1 MIKPKL
7 TVDIKM
13 TGTAVH
19 HARTDIAIRDLSTI
33 IDEPVV
39 RGGTNVGPTPTE
51 MLMTSLIGCTNVV
64 SQRIEHRDGVHFGAM
79 TIALHAKFD
88 RRGAAMDEEIDLPF
102 PVIMVTIDVHTDAT
116 PEQMDVI
123 KTDLTRFCPVAKMM
137 RAAGT
142 VIEETWNVHPIE
154 HPATA

>member
-7 TVDIKM
+7 HVDLKM
-13 TGTAVH
+13 TANAVH
-19 HARTDIAIRDLSTI
+19 HARTDITIRDLNTI
-33 IDEPVV
+33 IDEPEA

-51 MLMTSLIGCTNVV
+51 MLMSSLIGCTNVV
-64 SQRIEHRDGVHFGAM
+64 SQRIAHRDGVHFAAM

-102 PVIMVTIDVHTDAT
+102 PVIMMTIDVTTDAT
-116 PEQMDVI
+116 PEQMDLI
-123 KTDLTRFCPVAKMM
+123 KTDLGRFCPVAKMM

-142 VIEETWNVHPIE
+142 VIEETWNVHPVE
-154 HPATA
+154 HAVTA